1 MLKIMFRD
9 NSLDRKQLSLFCLL
23 WLISACADSI
33 CYITNLYC
41 MTELLHELKKTAVVI
56 TEAFRH
62 LIMFQQGKGK
72 LIVCWTSM
80 HNKKMKVFLRTLRI
94 LNSCVV

>member
-41 MTELLHELKKTAVVI
+41 MTELLHELKNSSCYHRSIQAFDNVSAGKRKT
-56 TEAFRH
+56 
-62 LIMFQQGKGK
+62 
-72 LIVCWTSM
+72 
-80 HNKKMKVFLRTLRI
+80 
-94 LNSCVV
+94 NSLLDFYA